1 MDQNFQVLIAIFGA
15 ALCLGGWVLFW
26 VGSRL
31 IGVAIGMGFGFVFGE
46 ALCYVL
52 KLHASPVPL
61 VLLACSLLG
70 AIGGIFFVRA
80 VTALLFGLMGFLFGA
95 LIARV
100 GVDLYYATK
109 ETEFAFT
116 PAVIAIILGSGV
128 LLAIFAIVLQKAIV
142 IIVTSYI
149 GASFLV
155 LGVPAAAAHMPV
167 AFLAIF
173 VASVIWQAIL
183 VTQLIPDK
191 PPPPEPAR

>member
-52 KLHASPVPL
+52 KLQGTAVPL

-70 AIGGIFFVRA
+70 AIGGVFFVKA
-80 VTALLFGLMGFLFGA
+80 VTALLFGAMGFLFGA

-100 GVDLYYATK
+100 GVDLYFSTK
-109 ETEFAFT
+109 DMEFAFS
-116 PAVIAIILGSGV
+116 PPVIAIIVGSGV
-128 LLAIFAIVLQKAIV
+128 MVAILAIVLQKAIV
-142 IIVTSYI
+142 IIVTSYV

-155 LGVPAAAAHMPV
+155 LGVPAAAAHMPI
-167 AFLAIF
+167 AFVGIF
-173 VASVIWQAIL
+173 IVSVLWQAIL
-183 VTQLIPDK
+183 VTQLIPDR
-191 PPPPEPAR
+191 PPPSEPKQ